1 MLRAYASSDVRR
13 AEGELVASAPTDAL
27 MKQAADGV
35 AAAVSDQ
42 LTLAGATVHGS
53 TVLALVG
60 GGDNGGDA
68 LYAAKY
74 LADSGAKV
82 QALLVSRKV
91 HQRALAA
98 AKAAGVQ
105 ILQVASHTSRA
116 QLRALV
122 AKAANRAG
130 VWIDGIVGTGG
141 RGPLRSVAATVVGL
155 LISIR
160 DSSPDEPIVVAIDI
174 PSGLGGEDGK
184 VVGPHLA
191 ADVTVTM
198 GRMKNPSLLPP
209 ACLSFGRVEV
219 VELGPIE
226 APVSACRLGRADVA
240 DLWQVPGRADH
251 KYTRGVVEVVAGS
264 DAYPATGIICAKA
277 AARAG
282 AGMVRVNVP
291 AVAAPSLF
299 AVLPEAVPG
308 AGRSQAVVVG
318 PGLDLQDEGRVDE
331 MVRAATKAI
340 LRGLP
345 VVVDA
350 GGISIIDRIL
360 ARLPE
365 RAESMGNRP
374 VRRVRKFAPNV
385 VLTPHAGEA
394 AQLATRLGF
403 KQSAGGVARS
413 DIEAGPAKWAG
424 LLAEKTGATVLL
436 KGPVTVVCGPEGDT
450 FTQAEAPGWTATAGA
465 GDALAGIVGTVLA
478 MLQAEAE
485 AAGPALGA
493 GQIAAGAAAGT
504 WVHSVA
510 ARLAAGLDAEEPY
523 ARRPAKVG
531 RPILASDIVEAVPRA
546 VEFALAP

>member
-13 AEGELVASAPTDAL
+13 AEGELVAAAPQDAL

-42 LTLAGATVHGS
+42 LTLLGATVHGS

-82 QALLVSRKV
+82 QALLVSTKA
-91 HQRALAA
+91 HPRALAA
-98 AKAAGVQ
+98 AKKAGVD
-105 ILQVASHTSRA
+105 ILDAARLTKRS

-122 AKAANRAG
+122 AEAANKAG
-130 VWIDGIVGTGG
+130 VWVDGIVGTGG
-141 RGPLRSVAATVVGL
+141 SGPLRGTAATVVGQL
-155 LISIR
+155 VSLR
-160 DSSPDEPIVVAIDI
+160 DSSPDEPVVVAVDV

-184 VVGPHLA
+184 VAGPHLT

-198 GRMKNPSLLPP
+198 GAMKNPALLPP
-209 ACLSFGRVEV
+209 ACNSFGSIEV
-219 VELGPIE
+219 VELGPVE
-226 APVSACRLGRADVA
+226 APVSACRLTAADVA
-240 DLWQVPGRADH
+240 DLWKVPGRADH

-264 DAYPATGIICAKA
+264 DSYPATGIICARA
-277 AARAG
+277 AARTG
-282 AGMVRVNVP
+282 AGMVRVNIP
-291 AVAAPSLF
+291 AAASASLF
-299 AVLPEAVPG
+299 AVLPEAVPVS
-308 AGRSQAVVVG
+308 GRSQAVVVG
-318 PGLDLQDEGRVDE
+318 PGLDPKDEGRVDE
-331 MVRAATKAI
+331 IVRAATKAI
-340 LRGLP
+340 LRSLP

-365 RAESMGNRP
+365 RAESMGSSP

-403 KQSAGGVARS
+403 SEASGGVARS
-413 DIEAGPAKWAG
+413 DIEAAPAKWAG

-436 KGPVTVVCGPEGDT
+436 KGAVSVVCGPEGDT

-465 GDALAGIVGTVLA
+465 GDALAGILGAVLA
-478 MLQAEAE
+478 MEQAQAEADGHSLSASE
-485 AAGPALGA
+485 T
-493 GQIAAGAAAGT
+493 AAGAAAGT
-504 WVHSVA
+504 WVHSIA
-510 ARLAAGLDAEEPY
+510 ARLAAGLGAGPELG
-523 ARRPAKVG
+523 RKKKVG
-531 RPILASDIVEAVPRA
+531 HPILASDIVQQIPAAIEL
-546 VEFALAP
+546 ALR